1 MGEAFSWDV
10 LRNFLAVV
18 GLVVWVLS
26 VGVLGVVGQV
36 LELLVGGVLRQMFWL
51 MGVAVWGLFR
61 KDLRHIIEV
70 VFEEGVWW
78 FEGERPR
85 DDVPTDCQVFC

>member
-1 MGEAFSWDV
+1 
-10 LRNFLAVV
+10 
-18 GLVVWVLS
+18 
-26 VGVLGVVGQV
+26 
-36 LELLVGGVLRQMFWL
+36 MFWL
-51 MGVAVWGLFR
+51 MEVVVWGLFR